1 VKYKT
6 QANKSEKRTYLSFQS
21 LFLNVS
27 IFILSIVVIFLSYTL
42 LIKLNFFKSVS
53 ENENSEKHLQAIQ
66 VEVLNGCGVTG
77 IADRITDSLRVKNV
91 DVVNTGNYRSFDI
104 DNTIVIDR
112 TGNLTSAKYVAQS
125 IGINERQII
134 QQKNKNYFL
143 DVTVIVGKD
152 YNQLFQN
159 Q

>member
-1 VKYKT
+1 MKYKT

-27 IFILSIVVIFLSYTL
+27 IIILSLVVIFLAYTL
-42 LIKLNFFKSVS
+42 LNKLNIFNPTPR
-53 ENENSEKHLQAIQ
+53 NENSGKNIQ
-66 VEVLNGCGVTG
+66 VILVEVLNGCGVTG

>member
-1 VKYKT
+1 MKYKT

-27 IFILSIVVIFLSYTL
+27 IIILSLVVIFLAYTL
-42 LIKLNFFKSVS
+42 LNKLNIFNPTPR
-53 ENENSEKHLQAIQ
+53 NENSKKNIQ
-66 VEVLNGCGVTG
+66 VILVEVLNGCGVTG

>member
-1 VKYKT
+1 M
-6 QANKSEKRTYLSFQS
+6 
-21 LFLNVS
+21 
-27 IFILSIVVIFLSYTL
+27 VIFLAYTL
-42 LIKLNFFKSVS
+42 LNKLNIFNPTPR
-53 ENENSEKHLQAIQ
+53 NENSGKNIQ
-66 VEVLNGCGVTG
+66 VILVEVLNGCGVTG
-77 IADRITDSLRVKNV
+77 IADRITDSLRVKNI